1 MKNDPFTLRVAL
13 DGQESARGEL
23 YLDDGESFSY
33 RDGDIIWREFLAH
46 KPDKNKKVLRISSRD
61 LVERHPGEAVD
72 AVALTRYDSRN
83 TFVKSVDDV
92 RVERVVVVGLSSKPK
107 SVKVEGGK
115 DVEWHFA
122 PGVSGSEKKD
132 GVASVLTMKDPN
144 VAISRDWDIVIQM

>member
-1 MKNDPFTLRVAL
+1 VTSSGASSSRT
-13 DGQESARGEL
+13 
-23 YLDDGESFSY
+23 
-33 RDGDIIWREFLAH
+33 
-46 KPDKNKKVLRISSRD
+46 KPDKKVLRISSRD
-61 LVERHPGEAVD
+61 LVERHLGEAVD

-92 RVERVVVVGLSSKPK
+92 RVERVVVVGLSLKPK

-122 PGVSGSEKKD
+122 PGVSGREKKD

-144 VAISRDWDIVIQM
+144 VAISRDWDIVIQNVDHIAPIGNYRSSINRLVFLLHGQRGGVFHMYA